1 MILPGPALDSIF
13 MRLIV
18 VRCGAPEVE
27 VPQLSVLRELVN
39 IDSLEVLDL
48 SAVPARQELRPLD
61 EAALEELPVD
71 PTPSLDE
78 ISARPDVGHLGAP
91 DFAPQRPGRELRF
104 VVVGSDAALSAV
116 LTRMMR
122 ADYLWATVGYV
133 PLHPDSAAATNWS
146 LPANRAA
153 AFRLACA
160 GTVRPAP
167 VIRNDASIVVA
178 GSATISAVD
187 GGTLDAEVIVDDAT
201 LIYPEKVRN
210 TRARFYGQ
218 FGVKLVPMT
227 DAPGIAAVRLTT
239 PLTVAEENRGGRGL
253 RGAIGSL
260 MSRSLTPA
268 QVQAWSETPGLS
280 WLVDRAPLEPAGI
293 DPRSLLSGRAVQA
306 GGVDLRVTIDGVPG
320 PRPVKRVTFYRHLRD
335 LQIVRI

>member
-1 MILPGPALDSIF
+1 MILPGAALDSIF

-18 VRCGAPEVE
+18 VRCGVSEVE

-48 SAVPARQELRPLD
+48 SAVPTRQELRPLD
-61 EAALEELPVD
+61 TAALEELPVD
-71 PTPSLDE
+71 PTPTLEE

-91 DFAPQRPGRELRF
+91 DFAPQRPERELRV
-104 VVVGSDAALSAV
+104 VVVGTDAALSAV

-122 ADYLWATVGYV
+122 SDYLWATVGYV
-133 PLHPDSAAATNWS
+133 PLDPGSAAATTWS
-146 LPANRAA
+146 LPADREA

-160 GTVRPAP
+160 GSVRPAP
-167 VIRNDASIVVA
+167 VIRTDASLVVA
-178 GSATISAVD
+178 GSATLSSAD

-201 LIYPEKVRN
+201 LIHPEKTRN

-239 PLTVAEENRGGRGL
+239 PLTVAEEERGGRGL
-253 RGAIGSL
+253 RGAVGSL
-260 MSRSLTPA
+260 MARSLTPA

-280 WLVDRAPLEPAGI
+280 WLVDQAPLEPAGV
-293 DPRSLLSGRAVQA
+293 DPRSLLTGRAVQA
-306 GGVDLRVTIDGVPG
+306 GGVDIRVTIDGVAG
-320 PRPVKRVTFYRHLRD
+320 KRPVKRVTFYRHLRD
-335 LQIVRI
+335 LQVVRI

>member
-1 MILPGPALDSIF
+1 

-48 SAVPARQELRPLD
+48 SSVPTRQELRPLD
-61 EAALEELPVD
+61 EAAREELPVD

-78 ISARPDVGHLGAP
+78 ISAQPDVGHLGAP
-91 DFAPQRPGRELRF
+91 DFAPQKPERELRF
-104 VVVGSDAALSAV
+104 VVVGTDAALSAV

-133 PLHPDSAAATNWS
+133 PLDPGSAAATNWS
-146 LPANRAA
+146 LPADTRA

-167 VIRNDASIVVA
+167 VIRNDASLVVA
-178 GSATISAVD
+178 GSATISSFD

-201 LIYPEKVRN
+201 LIHPEKVRN

-227 DAPGIAAVRLTT
+227 DAPGLAAVRLTT
-239 PLTVAEENRGGRGL
+239 PLSVSEDNRGGRGL

-260 MSRSLTPA
+260 MSRSLTPV

-280 WLVDRAPLEPAGI
+280 WLVDQAPLEPAGV
-293 DPRSLLSGRAVQA
+293 DPRSLLTGRAAQA
-306 GGVDLRVTIDGVPG
+306 GGIDIQVTVDGVPG
-320 PRPVKRVTFYRHLRD
+320 KRPVKRVTFYRHLRD
-335 LQIVRI
+335 LQIVRL